1 MCQSGDISMMKNLPH
16 SCQGRVYRSTLGAR
30 CVYRGERQRHYCGW
44 GCAECCGQEQLRCDG
59 GSVTSTVEAPDRC
72 NATVVCKSSMRCCSS
87 TAVDSSPC
95 MRVAPTRL
103 SSGPT
108 RAVGTKKKSMTPSL
122 LHERHLWRA
131 MYCKSMVISK

>member
-1 MCQSGDISMMKNLPH
+1 MAE
-16 SCQGRVYRSTLGAR
+16 GRYIHDEKSPSFVPRTRVQQDARSEVRVPRRAAAPLWRVGFSE
-30 CVYRGERQRHYCGW
+30 G
-44 GCAECCGQEQLRCDG
+44 CGQEQLLCDG
-59 GSVTSTVEAPDRC
+59 GSVASTVEAPDRC